1 LRRVRRLLTIVLV
14 LAWAAPAAAA
24 PRPLAYTGA
33 SYNVALAGD
42 HAFADT
48 PDGGVISVPTAGGAV
63 TQVLPGGRHTRIHE
77 LTASPQRAA
86 IIQRV
91 GEEAQ
96 ERSQLFAGPPF
107 APLSARILTN
117 GPDPFPFHAQFDGDR
132 LFSFY
137 GIKPDTIT
145 VRDPQGAEI
154 AFPPTAAKALAVFNA
169 DLVAYPMTWTERDPR
184 FEDRRLVVADW
195 RTGTP
200 RYTVDLADRITRVE
214 LAADGRVLATIGDA
228 GDAVLYDVSA
238 AGVPRFVSL
247 EADDPHFAGEHIV
260 FERGDALYVLDPSGR
275 TRRFGVTTDSLT
287 TFTTDA
293 TRVLWV
299 ANGCLLV
306 ADVTDAPVTSIG
318 PGPCPRGEL
327 EFDDQSDPPPIRRNV
342 PVRLHC
348 IAAPRNCTGEL
359 QLRFKDRRL
368 GQPRRIGVPAGRRRT
383 VMVGLSA
390 AEVRALER
398 EDEHERLVIL
408 EGELRVDGLRV
419 QLNNNFAVGT
429 DF

>member
-1 LRRVRRLLTIVLV
+1 VRRWLTVLLALT
-14 LAWAAPAAAA
+14 WAAPAQAA
-24 PRPLAYTGA
+24 PRPLAHTGEI
-33 SYNVALAGD
+33 YHVALTAD

-48 PDGGVISVPTAGGAV
+48 ADGGVVSIPTAGGTV
-63 TQVLPGGRHTRIHE
+63 TKVLAGGRDTRIHQ
-77 LTASPQRAA
+77 LAASAQRAA
-86 IIQRV
+86 AIQRT
-91 GEEAQ
+91 GEDEQ

-117 GPDPFPFHAQFDGDR
+117 GPELFPFHTQLDGDR

-137 GIKPDTIT
+137 GVKEPDTIS

-154 AFPPTAAKALAVFNA
+154 AFPPSARKALAVFSG

-200 RYTVDLADRITRVE
+200 RYTVDLPDRITRVE
-214 LAADGRVLATIGDA
+214 LSPDGRVLATIGDA
-228 GDAVLYDVSA
+228 IGDAVLYDVSA

-260 FERGDALYVLDPSGR
+260 FERDGALYVLDPSGR

-287 TFTTDA
+287 NFTTDA
-293 TRVLWV
+293 SRVLWV
-299 ANGCLLV
+299 ANGCLLL
-306 ADVTDAPVTSIG
+306 ADVAEAPVTSIG
-318 PGPCPRGEL
+318 PGPCARGEL
-327 EFDDQSDPPPIRRNV
+327 EFDDDDPPPPIRRNM

-359 QLRFKDRRL
+359 RLLFERRRV
-368 GQPRRIGVPAGRRRT
+368 GHPRRVSVPAGRTRT
-383 VMVGLSA
+383 FTVRLSA
-390 AEVRALER
+390 GDVRTLER
-398 EDEHERLVIL
+398 ADARERLVTL
-408 EGELRVDGLRV
+408 DGELRVDGLRV
-419 QLNNNFAVGT
+419 PLNDTFPVGT